1 MSLKPEVIRL
11 LLILAWFLFIAGA
24 SLWIPAYDGQID
36 RQEEPVYVYLVPYA
50 GVAALAVLT
59 VRERA
64 RSVRAAL
71 VTTLPMLTLLGLAA
85 LAGVAAN
92 AGRAE
97 FRGGP
102 LDLYLG
108 IAVWTSWAVLVVTT
122 AVVSRTKWNGAG
134 GLGVGSAAAF
144 IGFVYF
150 IARID

>member
-1 MSLKPEVIRL
+1 MRL
-11 LLILAWFLFIAGA
+11 LLILAWFLFIAWA
-24 SLWIPAYDGQID
+24 SLWMPAYHGSID
-36 RQEEPVYVYLVPYA
+36 RQEEPVYVYFVPYA
-50 GVAALAVLT
+50 VLAALAALT
-59 VRERA
+59 VRQRVG
-64 RSVRAAL
+64 SVRAAL
-71 VTTLPMLTLLGLAA
+71 VGALPLLALLGIAA

-108 IAVWTSWAVLVVTT
+108 IAVWVSWAVLVVAT
-122 AVVSRTKWNGAG
+122 AVVSRTKWNGAA
-134 GLGVGSAAAF
+134 GLGVGTVAAS